1 MLDDTPPL
9 ILASA
14 SPRRAE
20 LLASAGIRFTVQP
33 ADVDESVLPGE
44 TPATY
49 VLRVATAKAQ
59 AVMAGLPRRSHAD
72 SHGEDGC
79 RKSGSLV
86 LAADTAVV
94 VDAEILGKAETPQD
108 AFRMLKRL
116 SGAVHVVYTGVALV
130 CGDRQLSETVRTRV
144 HVLPISADV
153 IHAYV
158 ATGEPLGK
166 AGGYAIQ
173 GRGARFVDWI
183 DGSWSNVVGL
193 PLATVDTML
202 KRMRQ

>member
-1 MLDDTPPL
+1 MPDDTPPL

-20 LLASAGIRFTVQP
+20 LLASAGFSFTVLP
-33 ADVDESVLPGE
+33 ADVDESVHPGE
-44 TPATY
+44 RPETY
-49 VLRVATAKAQ
+49 VVRVAEAKAN
-59 AVMAGLPRRSHAD
+59 AVFGRQEDRRI
-72 SHGEDGC
+72 
-79 RKSGSLV
+79 SGNPILG
-86 LAADTAVV
+86 ADTAVV
-94 VDAEILGKAETPQD
+94 LEGEILGKAETPPD

-116 SGAVHVVYTGVALV
+116 SGAVHSVYTGVVLV
-130 CGDRQLSETVRTRV
+130 CGDRQLSDVVQTRV
-144 HVLPISADV
+144 HFLPITDDE

-173 GRGARFVDWI
+173 GRAARFVDWI

-193 PLATVDTML
+193 PLATVHAML
-202 KRMRQ
+202 ERIRQ